1 MTMQTVPDGFMQD
14 SRGRLVPEA
23 NVRPSDKL
31 QDELVRR
38 LHREAE
44 PVRQFMMDFKRLCF
58 AEIHAFLDLVA
69 EQYSTKLGSDKG
81 NVTLTSYDGT
91 LRVTVAVGNVISF
104 GPEIQAAQTL
114 IHSCL
119 NRWSEGANANLKAV
133 VLDAFDVDKQGSMN
147 VGKILALRRLE
158 IDDEEW
164 QRGMQAISDSVR
176 VDVTKDYVRLH
187 RRPSPDA
194 KWELV
199 TFDLS
204 KLDVAT
210 T

>member
-1 MTMQTVPDGFMQD
+1 MQTVPDGFMQD

-38 LHREAE
+38 LHHEAE

-58 AEIHAFLDLVA
+58 TEIHAFLDLVA

>member
-1 MTMQTVPDGFMQD
+1 MQTVPDGFMQD

-58 AEIHAFLDLVA
+58 TEIHAFLDLVA

-114 IHSCL
+114 IHGCL

>member
-114 IHSCL
+114 IHGCL

-158 IDDEEW
+158 IEDEEW

>member
-58 AEIHAFLDLVA
+58 AEINAFLDLVA
-69 EQYSTKLGSDKG
+69 EQYSTKLGSEKG

-176 VDVTKDYVRLH
+176 VDMTKDYVRLH

>member
-1 MTMQTVPDGFMQD
+1 MQTVPDGFMQD

-38 LHREAE
+38 LHHEAE

-114 IHSCL
+114 IHGCL

>member
-1 MTMQTVPDGFMQD
+1 MQTVPDGFMQD

-58 AEIHAFLDLVA
+58 AEINAFLDLVA

-114 IHSCL
+114 IHGCL

>member
-1 MTMQTVPDGFMQD
+1 MQTVPDGFMQD

-114 IHSCL
+114 IHGCL

-158 IDDEEW
+158 IEDEEW

>member
-1 MTMQTVPDGFMQD
+1 MQTVPDGFMQD
-14 SRGRLVPEA
+14 SRGRMVPEA

-69 EQYSTKLGSDKG
+69 EQYSTKIGSEKG

-104 GPEIQAAQTL
+104 GPEIKPAKTL
-114 IHSCL
+114 VDNCL
-119 NRWSEGANANLKAV
+119 SRWSEGANANLKAV
-133 VLDAFDVDKQGSMN
+133 VLDAFDVDRQGSMN
-147 VGKILALRRLE
+147 VGKILALRRLD
-158 IDDEEW
+158 IDDDEW
-164 QRGMQAISDSVR
+164 KRAMLAISDSVR

-210 T
+210 

>member
-1 MTMQTVPDGFMQD
+1 MQTVPDGFMQD

-38 LHREAE
+38 LHHEAE

-58 AEIHAFLDLVA
+58 AEINAFLDLVA
-69 EQYSTKLGSDKG
+69 EQYSTKLGSEKG

-114 IHSCL
+114 IHGCL

>member
-1 MTMQTVPDGFMQD
+1 MQTVPDGFMQD

-38 LHREAE
+38 LHHEAE

-69 EQYSTKLGSDKG
+69 EQYSTKLGSEKG

-114 IHSCL
+114 IHGCL

-164 QRGMQAISDSVR
+164 QRGMLAISDSVR

>member
-1 MTMQTVPDGFMQD
+1 MQTVPDGFMQD

>member
-1 MTMQTVPDGFMQD
+1 MQTVPDGFMQD

-58 AEIHAFLDLVA
+58 AEINAFLDLVA

-187 RRPSPDA
+187 KRTSPDA

>member
-1 MTMQTVPDGFMQD
+1 MQTVPDGFMQD

-58 AEIHAFLDLVA
+58 AEINAFLDLVA

-164 QRGMQAISDSVR
+164 QRGMRAISDSVR

>member
-1 MTMQTVPDGFMQD
+1 MQTVPDGFMQD

-31 QDELVRR
+31 QDDLVRR

-58 AEIHAFLDLVA
+58 TEIHAFLDLVA

-114 IHSCL
+114 IHGCL

-204 KLDVAT
+204 KLDVPT

>member
-1 MTMQTVPDGFMQD
+1 MQTVPDGFMQD

-114 IHSCL
+114 IHGCL

>member
-1 MTMQTVPDGFMQD
+1 MQTVPDGFMQD
-14 SRGRLVPEA
+14 SRGRLVPET

-44 PVRQFMMDFKRLCF
+44 PVRQFMLDFKRLCF
-58 AEIHAFLDLVA
+58 TEIHAFLDLVA

-104 GPEIQAAQTL
+104 GPEIQAAKTL
-114 IHSCL
+114 IHGCL

-164 QRGMQAISDSVR
+164 KRGMQAISDSVC

-187 RRPSPDA
+187 QRPSPDA
-194 KWELV
+194 RWQLV

-204 KLDVAT
+204 KLDVAAT
-210 T
+210 

>member
-1 MTMQTVPDGFMQD
+1 MQTVPDGFMQD

-58 AEIHAFLDLVA
+58 TEIHAFLDLVA

-104 GPEIQAAQTL
+104 GPEIQPAQTL

-119 NRWSEGANANLKAV
+119 NRWSEGANSNLKAV

-199 TFDLS
+199 MFDLS

-210 T
+210 A